1 MVGEDWYRYLAATN
15 QHIVEARNSVEEQK
29 CCIDESKLAE
39 RSTDTL
45 LARLRSV
52 ESRLQE
58 LMARRERILKW
69 VRTYPLALSPQAPG
83 WRQSHV
89 KRVRCPAIDGLTGD
103 VVHML
108 HDSLVGIM
116 LMRMSIAR
124 ADVELKRS
132 HRALHESSELL
143 ERVRKGGF

>member
-15 QHIVEARNSVEEQK
+15 QHIIEARDSVEKQK
-29 CCIDESKLAE
+29 CCIDDSKLAG
-39 RSTDTL
+39 RSTDVL
-45 LARLRSV
+45 VARLRLV

-69 VRTYPLALSPQAPG
+69 VRTYPLPLRPQAPG
-83 WRQSHV
+83 WPQSHV
-89 KRVRCPAIDGLTGD
+89 SRVRCPAIDGLTGD

-108 HDSLVGIM
+108 HDSLVGIT
-116 LMRMSIAR
+116 LMQMSIAR

-143 ERVRKGGF
+143 ERVRKDGF